1 MSEEQNKEEQNK
13 EVVESTNSKNAD
25 NNKLCAI
32 LSYLLVGVVWYFVD
46 DKIKKDEFAKFH
58 VKQAVILL
66 IADIVANA
74 VLMIIPILGWI
85 LIPILNLAILVLAV
99 IGIMNAINNEKKELP
114 YIGQY
119 ASKLK
124 F

>member
-1 MSEEQNKEEQNK
+1 MTEEQNK
-13 EVVESTNSKNAD
+13 EVVKSAD

-32 LSYLLVGVVWYFVD
+32 LSYLLIGVVWYFVD

-58 VKQAVILL
+58 VKQAIILL
-66 IADIVANA
+66 IADIIANI
-74 VLMIIPILGWI
+74 VLVIIPILGWI
-85 LIPILNLAILVLAV
+85 LMPLLNIVILVLA
-99 IGIMNAINNEKKELP
+99 IMGIMNAINNEKKELP